1 MYRLPAPGAAGNAN
15 DVSVDV
21 DAQALQVGIPV
32 TGGCYYKLVLV
43 LAHPVKTAA
52 YSTKRTKSKLT
63 LKLGKEDATLQ
74 WALLGNV
81 VLESCE
87 RVSAGM
93 VSSFTSLEL
102 ASVYRVTHDTRL
114 FRLRGCCGSGSDLS
128 TLWGSGEGLGRHVR
142 MGVGGEDASAASRS
156 YTVATLLEPPLA
168 SDLLA
173 GSHDAN
179 TATEINAATHRHLDL
194 IIKIYPNGAV
204 TGPLDKLKYAFSIH
218 LPHFKRGCAEV

>member
-1 MYRLPAPGAAGNAN
+1 
-15 DVSVDV
+15 VSVDV

-142 MGVGGEDASAASRS
+142 MGVGGEDASAASTS
-156 YTVATLLEPPLA
+156 
-168 SDLLA
+168 
-173 GSHDAN
+173 
-179 TATEINAATHRHLDL
+179 TAEAAAAEEAFSCTTWFRIETWTWSRARKEYCCQHKGKACSSGHHPQTSEDL
-194 IIKIYPNGAV
+194 I
-204 TGPLDKLKYAFSIH
+204 F
-218 LPHFKRGCAEV
+218 